1 MKKKIFYFLI
11 FIILSIVLFLNLKST
26 RYIGVNYS
34 VSGKEITNF
43 KKIKDFYERHNN
55 YKSLVKKISRNS
67 VKENEILK
75 IGRWVYLNIKKPK
88 DGEDIIDSHPWTIV
102 ERKIGTQDQFSD
114 ILSVLFVYKQ
124 IDSFYIFNH
133 GKYDHSLTYFKSNKI
148 WSVIDP
154 YYGIYFLNDNNEFC
168 SIAEHKSKKCLIFHL
183 KYKKNIQEEIDYIF
197 FDKDFNNIDDIVN
210 YYGELIKNSPTSQD
224 IEKTNIYLRGGRSYV
239 QKPFHRL
246 FYQIQKILKFI

>member
-1 MKKKIFYFLI
+1 MKKKILYFLI
-11 FIILSIVLFLNLKST
+11 FIILSIFLYLNLNSK
-26 RYIGVNYS
+26 RYTGVNYS
-34 VSGKEITNF
+34 VSSEEIKNLT
-43 KKIKDFYERHNN
+43 KIKDFYKRHNN
-55 YKSLVKKISRNS
+55 YKILVKEISKNSVENNQILKISR
-67 VKENEILK
+67 
-75 IGRWVYLNIKKPK
+75 WVYFNIKKTR
-88 DGEDIIDSHPWTIV
+88 EDENIIDSHPWTII
-102 ERKIGTQDQFSD
+102 ERKIGSQDQFSD
-114 ILSVLFVYKQ
+114 ILSVLLVYKN
-124 IDSFYIFNH
+124 IDSFYLLNH
-133 GKYDHSLTYFKSNKI
+133 GKYKHPLTYFKSNEN

-197 FDKDFNNIDDIVN
+197 FDKDFNNINDIVN